1 VNVPGS
7 VNDRNWTY
15 RMPMTVEA
23 LAADQATADRLS
35 RLSVDS
41 RRLG

>member
-1 VNVPGS
+1 

-23 LAADQATADRLS
+23 LSAEQETADRLH
-35 RLSVDS
+35 RLSVEAGRS
-41 RRLG
+41 A